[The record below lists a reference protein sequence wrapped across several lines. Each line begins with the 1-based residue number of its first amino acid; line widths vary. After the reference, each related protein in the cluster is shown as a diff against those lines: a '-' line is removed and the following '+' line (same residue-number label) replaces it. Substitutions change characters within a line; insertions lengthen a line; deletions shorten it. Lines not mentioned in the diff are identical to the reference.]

1 MLNNTTVVN
10 GGLRRY
16 FRGRMS
22 PRTPHT
28 SRPTRRPR
36 KPGAEADRARAT
48 QELRALA
55 HPLRLRLLEEFAG
68 APRTTMQV
76 AASIGE
82 PPTRLYHHV
91 NALERAGILR
101 LARTRQ
107 VRGTTEKYY
116 EVTKKSFG
124 VVSSSK
130 VTGSIRGPLRSVA
143 HAMFEQARDDLM
155 AAIADAPKQDPELAP
170 VALRMLLRLSPAQVA
185 SVRGKILA
193 LLSQIQKECKGQP
206 RSPDVLRWALTVAF
220 APRGRSAQE

>member
-22 PRTPHT
+22 PRAPQA
-28 SRPTRRPR
+28 RPTRRPR
-36 KPGAEADRARAT
+36 KPGAGADRARAT

-76 AASIGE
+76 AAAMGE

-107 VRGTTEKYY
+107 VRGTTEKYF
-116 EVTKKSFG
+116 ELTKKSCG
-124 VVSSSK
+124 VVSGSK

-143 HAMFEQARDDLM
+143 YAMFEQARDDLM
-155 AAIADAPKQDPELAP
+155 RAIADSPKQDPELAP
-170 VALRMLLRLSPAQVA
+170 VALRMLIKLSPAQIA
-185 SVRGKILA
+185 SVRGKIVA
-193 LLSQIQKECKGQP
+193 LLSQIQKECKGHP
-206 RSPDVLRWALTVAF
+206 RSPDALRWALTVAF
-220 APRGRSAQE
+220 APRGKSAQE

>member
-16 FRGRMS
+16 FRRRMS
-22 PRTPHT
+22 PRPPQA
-28 SRPTRRPR
+28 RPTRRPR
-36 KPGAEADRARAT
+36 SPRAELDRARAT

-76 AASIGE
+76 AAAMGE

-107 VRGTTEKYY
+107 VRGTTEKYF
-116 EVTKKSFG
+116 EVAKKSFG
-124 VVSSSK
+124 VVPGSK

-155 AAIADAPKQDPELAP
+155 KAIADSPKQDPELAP
-170 VALRMLLRLSPAQVA
+170 VALRMILKLSPAQIA
-185 SVRGKILA
+185 SVRGKLVA

-206 RSPDVLRWALTVAF
+206 RSPDALRWALTVAF
-220 APRGRSAQE
+220 APRGKSAQE